1 MERMYMSFQL
11 SGADNPA
18 LDFAL
23 ADCVTDNPKHKHTK
37 QPFYLLTVHRSAVG
51 DDSAAALS

>member
-1 MERMYMSFQL
+1 MSFQL